1 MLGRILARL
10 GGRRPARAAPPPEPA
25 PEPTPST
32 EPPPSGVPDIP
43 FVIRPLEDADLA
55 HLPALFRA
63 AVHGLAGND
72 YTVAERDAW
81 TGFDDESLK
90 QQLARGTTIVALA
103 WGTPVAFAQ
112 LAPSD
117 YFSMLYVHP
126 DHAGGGIAALLCQY
140 LEDEARIAGVDAI
153 TTHASRTARPIF
165 ANMGFRE
172 EGPETV
178 ERNGVALERFRMVK
192 RLR

>member
-10 GGRRPARAAPPPEPA
+10 GGRRPARTPPPPEPA
-25 PEPTPST
+25 PEAMPAA
-32 EPPPSGVPDIP
+32 EPPPSGAPELP
-43 FVIRPLEDADLA
+43 FVIRPLENADLA

-63 AVHGLAGND
+63 AVHGLARND
-72 YTVAERDAW
+72 YTAAERDAW
-81 TGFDDESLK
+81 TGFSDDALQE
-90 QQLARGTTIVALA
+90 QLARGTTIVALA
-103 WGTPVAFAQ
+103 WGRPVAFAQ
-112 LAPSD
+112 LEPAD
-117 YFSMLYVHP
+117 YFNMLYVHP

-140 LEDEARIAGVDAI
+140 LEDEARMAGVESI

-172 EGPETV
+172 EGAETV
-178 ERNGVALERFRMVK
+178 ERGGVALERFRMVK